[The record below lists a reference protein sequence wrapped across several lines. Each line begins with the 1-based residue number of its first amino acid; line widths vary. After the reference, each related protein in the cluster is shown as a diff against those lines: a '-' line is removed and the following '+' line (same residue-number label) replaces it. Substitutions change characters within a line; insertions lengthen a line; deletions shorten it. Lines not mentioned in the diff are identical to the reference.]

1 MQSKAVSAACF
12 ISLLIGI
19 VIGGFAVRG
28 TDPAPQPP
36 IPAPTPDPVPDTPTP
51 DTPIKVAVGQLVKLT
66 ETEGGRVAWTVEP
79 PIPDLETYGD
89 RNESSVSSY
98 RAEGVYTI
106 IAAIVDESGSLPWN
120 NHDVRIKRYTVHV
133 GAFVPT
139 PGPTPVPTPTP
150 VPGPVPN
157 PGPIPADNGFA
168 DLVKL
173 VPDAA
178 EAHKLAASFREVAKE
193 VQDLI
198 DERKLLPPD
207 DIIELTRVANNE
219 ALGGSISRWQPLF
232 DQLEARLATLAKDN
246 KLNTMADHVK
256 VWNEIATALEST

>member
-1 MQSKAVSAACF
+1 MKDKAIAAACV

-19 VIGGFAVRG
+19 IIGGFAVRG

-36 IPAPTPDPVPDTPTP
+36 VPAPTPDPVPDTPTP
-51 DTPIKVAVGQLVKLT
+51 DKPIKVAVGQLVKLT

-98 RAEGVYTI
+98 RAEGVYTV
-106 IAAIVDESGSLPWN
+106 IAAIADSRGYLASPTVA
-120 NHDVRIKRYTVHV
+120 IKRYTVHV

-150 VPGPVPN
+150 VPGPLPD
-157 PGPIPADNGFA
+157 PAPIPASNGFA
-168 DLVKL
+168 DIVKL
-173 VPDAA
+173 APDAA
-178 EAHKLAASFREVAKE
+178 GARKLAASFRDVAKE
-193 VQDLI
+193 VQGLI
-198 DERKLLPPD
+198 DERKLMPPD
-207 DIIELTRVANNE
+207 DIIELARVSNNE
-219 ALGGSISRWQPLF
+219 ALGGSIEKWKPFF
-232 DQLEARLATLAKDN
+232 DQLETRLTALAKDN

-256 VWNEIATALEST
+256 VWNEIATALESVR